1 MEILLL
7 FCFKRFMMYFI
18 YYYYFFRFSL
28 DICFI

>member
-7 FCFKRFMMYFI
+7 FCFKRFMMYII